1 MFILLSNTFIL
12 AGCTVTCGW
21 PTMEEISKSLFLKL
35 QDVLLSEQGHK
46 INVAKEGAKNFPA
59 APGDLAISL
68 EDKRNFRL
76 LLSYVEKTILKP
88 WSDSQADFLVL
99 TRFEDDNLNQVNYM
113 SVLSSFGFAQGD
125 KTSLEIV
132 KSSIK
137 NHDQYHPNAVLL
149 MNNLGVMF
157 SENALYEESEDCFNT
172 AKMCLQHQQDH
183 LKHAVIM
190 LNQALLKRVLGK
202 DEEAADLAATAAS
215 LCYDISL
222 RTTNDAHLTVK
233 LKGRVANMLQ
243 EFGNLKML
251 DKILRNVVC
260 SDTPADGEFA
270 TAVLSWQLMKIQLE
284 GMGQKIPVKEVRDFI
299 SHLLALLDE
308 PDASKISMNAEFMR
322 IVISAAKICLR
333 TGQSKQACELLN
345 KLQSIFLLVHGENN
359 FLYGSL
365 LYQIGCF
372 LHGCG
377 RFGDA
382 ETALKQAEDILIC
395 YCGENH
401 HSVALCRSVLGSC
414 ILLKGNAKDAL
425 EVLNEALTMFKKL
438 NPIHPGVG
446 EILLKLAFLY
456 VEERNFQQ
464 AQETVQEAEAI
475 FVSSCG
481 KVSCKTA
488 SAFFQVGMIF
498 QRFEQFRMSAVE
510 KIQEGIDMM
519 INLGMNLNH
528 PDVMFWSS
536 FLGVLKHSLGMVKE
550 AEKCFIDIQNCFP
563 FCHDRG
569 SKETETITP
578 EDFLHPQDRAG
589 NGSDRSSSVK
599 AQVISLVNLVH
610 MDRGNKRIQ
619 YLDKLMCCLKEEEIE
634 EIRVRDF
641 AGQDLYLFSHRVP
654 LFNRPAVLI
663 ILDSL
668 PDRSEADN
676 GTDCKMFLASSAE
689 KASLTLFARI
699 QDGGLNMKEINR
711 LTSSFRESVNMLFL
725 HPKFGKGVVEGKD
738 LYVELPA
745 AVDIS
750 SFSSHL
756 DCLPLLV
763 EVEWTKSQ
771 EQCDEFDYLTSWQSS
786 VNSAMYSVPHV
797 SYFSFRCVNQREAEF
812 VFDHFSQNLGQK
824 LALNGFQE
832 HIISDVSLEENVA
845 RLIFQDSRN
854 FFLTIVVRNLS
865 VIVKCCSVQESDANC
880 FCCSVRNA
888 LNTAIESLSVTPVKS
903 SGWLACEDVASV
915 LDPDEE
921 SLSDSCSLS
930 VSRDP
935 VGCGLTFE
943 TGKSTRPCTW
953 LSWKSTEEDLKRKK
967 AAGKSQNKVII
978 DFKQLLEC
986 I

>member
-1 MFILLSNTFIL
+1 
-12 AGCTVTCGW
+12 
-21 PTMEEISKSLFLKL
+21 MEGTSKSLILKL
-35 QDVLLSEQGHK
+35 QDVLLSERGHK
-46 INVAKEGAKNFPA
+46 INVAKGGAKNFST
-59 APGDLAISL
+59 APGDLAVSQ

-76 LLSYVEKTILKP
+76 LLSHVEKTILKP
-88 WSDSQADFLVL
+88 WSDSQAEFLVL
-99 TRFEDDNLNQVNYM
+99 THFEDDDLNQVNYM

-125 KTSLEIV
+125 KNSLEVV

-137 NHDQYHPNAVLL
+137 NHDQYYPNAVLL

-157 SENALYEESEDCFNT
+157 SENALYEESEDCLNI
-172 AKMCLQHQQDH
+172 AKMSLQHQQDH
-183 LKHAVIM
+183 LKHAVIT

-222 RTTNDAHLTVK
+222 RTTHDAHLTVK
-233 LKGRVANMLQ
+233 FKGRVASMLQ
-243 EFGNLKML
+243 EFGNLKMW
-251 DKILRNVVC
+251 DKILRNIVC
-260 SDTPADGEFA
+260 SDTPADDEFA
-270 TAVLSWQLMKIQLE
+270 TVVLSRQLMKIQLE

-299 SHLLALLDE
+299 CHLLALLDE

-333 TGQSKQACELLN
+333 TGQCKQACELLN

-377 RFGDA
+377 RFGVA

-395 YCGENH
+395 CCGENH

-425 EVLNEALTMFKKL
+425 EVLNEALTVFKKL

-446 EILLKLAFLY
+446 EILLKLALLY

-464 AQETVQEAEAI
+464 AQETVQEAQAI
-475 FVSSCG
+475 FLSSCG

-498 QRFEQFRMSAVE
+498 QRCEQFRMSAVG
-510 KIQEGIDMM
+510 KIQEGIEVM

-569 SKETETITP
+569 SKETEIITP
-578 EDFLHPQDRAG
+578 EDFLHSQDRAG
-589 NGSDRSSSVK
+589 EISDRSSSVK
-599 AQVISLVNLVH
+599 AQVISLVNLVN
-610 MDRGNKRIQ
+610 MERGNKRIQ
-619 YLDKLMCCLKEEEIE
+619 YLDKLVCCLKEEEIE

-654 LFNRPAVLI
+654 LFDRPAVLI

-676 GTDCKMFLASSAE
+676 GTDCKMFLASSTE

-699 QDGGLNMKEINR
+699 QGGGLNMKEINS
-711 LTSSFRESVNMLFL
+711 LTSSFRESVHMLFL
-725 HPKFGKGVVEGKD
+725 HPKFRKGVVEGKD

-763 EVEWTKSQ
+763 ELELTKSQ
-771 EQCDEFDYLTSWQSS
+771 EQCDEFDYLTSLQSS
-786 VNSAMYSVPHV
+786 VDSATHSVPHV

-812 VFDHFSQNLGQK
+812 VFDHLSQNLGQK
-824 LALNGFQE
+824 LALNGFKE
-832 HIISDVSLEENVA
+832 DMISDVSLGENVA
-845 RLIFQDSRN
+845 RFIFQESRN
-854 FFLTIVVRNLS
+854 LFLTVVVRNLS
-865 VIVKCCSVQESDANC
+865 VIAKCCSVKESDANC

-888 LNTAIESLSVTPVKS
+888 LKTTIESLTEIASVTPVKS
-903 SGWLACEDVASV
+903 SGCLACEDVNSV

-943 TGKSTRPCTW
+943 TGNSTRPRTW
-953 LSWKSTEEDLKRKK
+953 LSWRNTEEDLKRKK
-967 AAGKSQNKVII
+967 TVGKSQNKVII
-978 DFKQLLEC
+978 DFKQLL
-986 I
+986 

>member
-1 MFILLSNTFIL
+1 
-12 AGCTVTCGW
+12 
-21 PTMEEISKSLFLKL
+21 MEEISKSLILKL
-35 QDVLLSEQGHK
+35 QDVFLSEQGHK

-59 APGDLAISL
+59 APGDLAISQ
-68 EDKRNFRL
+68 EDKRIFRL
-76 LLSYVEKTILKP
+76 LLSYVEETILKP

-99 TRFEDDNLNQVNYM
+99 TRFEDDDLNQVNYM
-113 SVLSSFGFAQGD
+113 SVLSSFGFAQDD

-137 NHDQYHPNAVLL
+137 NHDQYYPNAVLL

-202 DEEAADLAATAAS
+202 DEEAADLAARTAAS

-270 TAVLSWQLMKIQLE
+270 TVVLSWQLMKIQLE

-299 SHLLALLDE
+299 SHLLVLLDE

-446 EILLKLAFLY
+446 EILLKFAFLY

-536 FLGVLKHSLGMVKE
+536 FLGVLKQSLGMVKE
-550 AEKCFIDIQNCFP
+550 AKQCFTDVQNCVP
-563 FCHDRG
+563 SCDDLG
-569 SKETETITP
+569 SKETQILTP
-578 EDFLHPQDRAG
+578 EDWFLHYRDRA
-589 NGSDRSSSVK
+589 DDRRSSSSFLK
-599 AQVISLVNLVH
+599 AQVISLANLMH
-610 MDRGNKRIQ
+610 MEGGDKRIQ
-619 YLDKLMCCLKEEEIE
+619 YLDKLACCLKDKEIE
-634 EIRVRDF
+634 EIHVRDF
-641 AGQDLYLFSHRVP
+641 AGQDVFLFTHKIPS
-654 LFNRPAVLI
+654 FNRLAVLI
-663 ILDSL
+663 IHVFDSL
-668 PDRSEADN
+668 PDRLGADNDN
-676 GTDCKMFLASSAE
+676 GTDSKMFLSSSAE
-689 KASLTLFARI
+689 KSPFTLFLRI
-699 QDGGLNMKEINR
+699 HGRGLDMKEVNYM
-711 LTSSFRESVNMLFL
+711 TSSFRESVKMLFL
-725 HPKFGKGVVEGKD
+725 QPKFRKGFVEGKD
-738 LYVELPA
+738 LYLELPTPA
-745 AVDIS
+745 DIS

-763 EVEWTKSQ
+763 QLELTNSQEQ

-786 VNSAMYSVPHV
+786 VDSAMYSVPHV

-832 HIISDVSLEENVA
+832 DIISDVSLEENVA
-845 RLIFQDSRN
+845 RFIFQESRN
-854 FFLTIVVRNLS
+854 LFLTIVVRNLS

-921 SLSDSCSLS
+921 SLSDSCSPS

-967 AAGKSQNKVII
+967 AVGKSRNKVII

>member
-1 MFILLSNTFIL
+1 MGET
-12 AGCTVTCGW
+12 
-21 PTMEEISKSLFLKL
+21 SKSLILKL
-35 QDVLLSEQGHK
+35 QDVLLSERGHK
-46 INVAKEGAKNFPA
+46 INVAKEGAKHFPT
-59 APGDLAISL
+59 APGDLAVSQ

-99 TRFEDDNLNQVNYM
+99 THFEDDDLNQVNYM

-125 KTSLEIV
+125 KTSLEVV

-137 NHDQYHPNAVLL
+137 NHDQYYPNAVLL

-157 SENALYEESEDCFNT
+157 SENALYEESEDCLNI

-215 LCYDISL
+215 LCHDISL

-333 TGQSKQACELLN
+333 TGQCKQACELLN

-365 LYQIGCF
+365 LYHIGCF

-395 YCGENH
+395 YCGEKH

-475 FVSSCG
+475 FLSSCG
-481 KVSCKTA
+481 KVSCKMA

-498 QRFEQFRMSAVE
+498 QRFEQFRLSAVE
-510 KIQEGIDMM
+510 KIQEGIEMM

-536 FLGVLKHSLGMVKE
+536 FLGVLKYSLGMVKE
-550 AEKCFIDIQNCFP
+550 AEKCFIDIQNFFP
-563 FCHDRG
+563 FSHDRG
-569 SKETETITP
+569 SKETEIITP

-589 NGSDRSSSVK
+589 ERSDRSLSVK

-610 MDRGNKRIQ
+610 MERGNKRIQ
-619 YLDKLMCCLKEEEIE
+619 YLDKLVCCLKEEEIE

-654 LFNRPAVLI
+654 LFDRPAVLI

-676 GTDCKMFLASSAE
+676 GTDCKMCLASSTE

-699 QDGGLNMKEINR
+699 QGGGLNIKEINH

-725 HPKFGKGVVEGKD
+725 HPKFRKGVVEGKD

-745 AVDIS
+745 PVDIS

-763 EVEWTKSQ
+763 ELELTKSQ
-771 EQCDEFDYLTSWQSS
+771 EQCDEFDSLTSLQSS
-786 VNSAMYSVPHV
+786 VDSATHSLPHV

-812 VFDHFSQNLGQK
+812 VFDHLSQNLGQK
-824 LALNGFQE
+824 LALNGFKE
-832 HIISDVSLEENVA
+832 DIISDVSLEENVA
-845 RLIFQDSRN
+845 RFIFQESRN
-854 FFLTIVVRNLS
+854 LFLTVVVRNLS
-865 VIVKCCSVQESDANC
+865 VIAKCCSVKESDANC

-888 LNTAIESLSVTPVKS
+888 LNTAIESLTEIASVTPVKS
-903 SGWLACEDVASV
+903 SGWLACEDVNSV

-921 SLSDSCSLS
+921 SLSDSCGLS

-935 VGCGLTFE
+935 VGSGLTFK
-943 TGKSTRPCTW
+943 TGNSTRPCTW
-953 LSWKSTEEDLKRKK
+953 LSWTSTEEDLKREKTV
-967 AAGKSQNKVII
+967 GKSQNKVII
-978 DFKQLLEC
+978 DLNNYFNASTVNSL
-986 I
+986 